1 MIGPR
6 IALVCFVCSAVSSV
20 LADEVWGEN
29 RGVMRVTATRHGTLE
44 GRARPIEPVSDKQP
58 LRLSFRFRSVGG
70 HSYGALLFVGVRGSG
85 GDFKTHA
92 AGLILHR
99 HGPAHG
105 FLATATVAD
114 PEGVLHRG
122 KPVRL
127 AYDEVYD
134 VTCIYAPE
142 ARQLRLAV
150 RAMGD
155 GKLIGESVLT
165 VPPEVSWR
173 ADQLAVWN
181 YADGQPKV
189 VNSSRLTVFID
200 QLKLADLGPFTFDKG
215 VEDMPLH
222 MGDGDAVWVQAPQE
236 PIFRQMTAPRD
247 CSAGQDCRV
256 EVTVRSGLAGPVEFA
271 LKTYAG
277 DELAKQTAPLRDGTA
292 TVTFPATVLDALPR
306 EELVALAQVVGKEEV
321 CGRAVV
327 LHGRVFRNVTRE
339 PEGMLAGDE
348 IILDG
353 MSRFGP
359 AKAIAD
365 SSRKGMWWRRRYQ
378 IGDTSRDLLCV
389 EEHDRADPESC
400 LAPPISLPLSLTGW
414 YEVWVRTYR
423 PAAGGGIDVRLSDE
437 PYFHHLDPQEV
448 RSAPGDKAPR
458 LVDMRFRAC
467 DLTGRALEFQQ
478 PFGTFES
485 ENKLC
490 NAAIAGLRL
499 VKLSPVQVAR
509 LQAEFADPANRV
521 TGFDND
527 GYSYFWKWGRHDPA
541 IIARLLEPLRT
552 PSAAFLNVSLGGVGG
567 LSIPTP
573 YTDLFQLRGHVR
585 DGDFRANE
593 FFRWCAANDVNLV
606 NVLAKRAHELNLKLF
621 VATMMERSYSPDSHM
636 KSHPDWRVTR
646 GRGTWDYAKPE
657 VRAYQVRKIAW
668 ICANHEID
676 GFIVDFT
683 RYGHFFNEDEPDKF
697 AHMNTFVRDLR
708 RAIDQVNAK
717 KERPVALCASFGD
730 ECWFLRNWGTGKLD
744 EQGLDIDT
752 WLEEGVFDILMPEG
766 KTCLDYVKQAVG
778 SRTKVWPRKVSGVT
792 LATDEKVGALSP
804 KEIEQQVGEAFKAGA
819 PGIFFFN
826 HTPWNT
832 LGRLGVRGELPLRA
846 ATETAYGV
854 RLGDQVVF
862 AEWLPSLQAKHKQ
875 VGALPPV
882 SVPCVAGKAD
892 TTFAFTLR
900 NTFDHPV
907 TARVRWQVGEVTVE
921 PTTATHELA
930 PGATCEA
937 AQRIAG
943 PATAK
948 LAADIVFDAGGITV
962 FRHRMPI
969 RLVPEMTAETA
980 QHVGAEST
988 VTVSR
993 DEQNLTVVFAVP
1005 FAPPEH
1011 AEPVPTESW
1020 RALGKRP
1027 RVQVDLDVGADE
1039 RATFRFVADA
1049 HGSRY
1054 ESHSA
1059 FDSFLG
1065 KHRHNP
1071 GWDGTWERRIE
1082 ATPTGCEIT
1091 LMIPLATLGK
1101 GVGARS
1107 FWRARFAVHIPAAG
1121 SSHWPPERSDSPADF
1136 GRLVFR

>member
-1 MIGPR
+1 MVGHR
-6 IALVCFVCSAVSSV
+6 IVLVSLALIAVS
-20 LADEVWGEN
+20 AAFAGEVWGEN
-29 RGVMRVTATRHGTLE
+29 QGVLRVTATRHGTLE
-44 GRARPIEPVSDKQP
+44 GRARAIEPVSDKQP
-58 LRLSFRFRSVGG
+58 LELGFRFRSVGG
-70 HSYGALLFVGVRGSG
+70 HSYAALLFVGVRGSG
-85 GDFKTHA
+85 GDFKTNA

-114 PEGVLHRG
+114 AEGVLHRG

-127 AYDEVYD
+127 AYDEVHD

-142 ARQLRLAV
+142 TRELRLAV

-155 GKLIGESVLT
+155 GEDVGESVLA
-165 VPPEVSWR
+165 VPAGVGWN

-200 QLKLADLGPFTFDKG
+200 QLKLNDLGPFTFDKG

-222 MGDGDAVWVQAPQE
+222 MGDGDAAWAQAPQE
-236 PIFRQMTAPRD
+236 PVFRQMTAPQD

-256 EVTVRSGLAGPVEFA
+256 EVAVRPGLAGPVEFA

-277 DELAKQTAPLRDGTA
+277 AELAKQTSQLRDGAATA
-292 TVTFPATVLDALPR
+292 TFPAAVLDALPR
-306 EELVALAQVVGKEEV
+306 EEIVAVARVVGKEEV

-339 PEGMLAGDE
+339 PEGMLPGDE
-348 IILDG
+348 IVIEDMG
-353 MSRFGP
+353 RFGP
-359 AKAIAD
+359 AKVVAD
-365 SSRKGMWWRRRYQ
+365 TSRKGMWWRRRYQ
-378 IGDTSRDLLCV
+378 IGDTPGEMLCV
-389 EEHDRADPESC
+389 EEHDRADPGSC
-400 LAPPISLPLSLTGW
+400 LAPGISLPLFLTGW

-448 RSAPGDKAPR
+448 RSDPGDKASR

-490 NAAIAGLRL
+490 NAAVAGVRL
-499 VKLSPVQVAR
+499 VKLSPAQVAR
-509 LQAEFADPANRV
+509 LQAESADPANRV

-593 FFRWCAANDVNLV
+593 FFRWCAENEVNLV
-606 NVLAKRAHELNLKLF
+606 NVLASRAHELNLKLF
-621 VATMMERSYSPDSHM
+621 VATMMERSYSPDSYM

-646 GRGTWDYAKPE
+646 GRGTWNYAKPE

-683 RYGHFFNEDEPDKF
+683 RYGHYFNEDEPEKF
-697 AHMNTFVRDLR
+697 MHMNTFVRELR

-717 KERPVALCASFGD
+717 KARPVALCASFGD

-744 EQGLDIDT
+744 EQGLDIST
-752 WLEEGVFDILMPEG
+752 WLDEGIFDILMPEG
-766 KTCLDYVKQAVG
+766 KTCLDFVKQAVG

-804 KEIEQQVGEAFKAGA
+804 KEIEQQVDGAFKAGA

-832 LGRLGVRGELPLRA
+832 LGRVGIRGELPLRA
-846 ATETAYGV
+846 STETAYGV
-854 RLGDQVVF
+854 RLGEQIAF
-862 AEWLPSLQAKHKQ
+862 AEWLPSLQAKQKQ
-875 VGALPPV
+875 RGTLPPV
-882 SVPCVAGKAD
+882 SVACVAGKAD

-900 NTFDHPV
+900 NTFDQPV
-907 TARVRWQVGEVTVE
+907 TAHVRWQVEQVTVK
-921 PTTATHELA
+921 PATAMHELA
-930 PGATCEA
+930 PGAVWEVV
-937 AQRIAG
+937 QHVVG
-943 PATAK
+943 PATDTV
-948 LAADIVFDAGGITV
+948 AADIVFEAGGIAV

-969 RLVPEMTAETA
+969 RLVPEMVAGTALA
-980 QHVGAEST
+980 VGTEST
-988 VTVSR
+988 VKVSR

-1005 FAPPEH
+1005 FAPPEQ

-1020 RALGKRP
+1020 RALSQRP
-1027 RVQVDLDVGADE
+1027 RVQLDLDVGADE

-1054 ESHSA
+1054 ESRSV

-1065 KHRHNP
+1065 RHQHKP
-1071 GWDGTWERRIE
+1071 GWDGAWERRIE
-1082 ATPTGCEIT
+1082 ATPTGSEIT
-1091 LMIPLATLGK
+1091 LTIPLATLGK
-1101 GVGARS
+1101 SAGARS
-1107 FWRARFAVHIPAAG
+1107 LWRARFAVHIPGAG
-1121 SSHWPPERSDSPADF
+1121 SSHWPPERSGVPADF